1 MKIFLKIK
9 IDKDKLSGVK
19 YGFIMKIN
27 DVELKLDTV
36 MNIDNIGN
44 AKVDVPSALKKRDQ
58 FLSAKLT

>member
-1 MKIFLKIK
+1 MKIFVKIK

-44 AKVDVPSALKKRDQ
+44 AKVDVPSALKK
-58 FLSAKLT
+58 